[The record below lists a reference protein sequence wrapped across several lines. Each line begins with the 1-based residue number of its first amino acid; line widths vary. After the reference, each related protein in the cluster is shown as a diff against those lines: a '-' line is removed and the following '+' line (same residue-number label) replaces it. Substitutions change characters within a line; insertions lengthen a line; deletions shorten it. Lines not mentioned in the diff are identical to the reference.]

1 MFLPYSGDLT
11 QVFAEQGLGSPRYN
25 NAVRFAIRDF
35 HSSDFE
41 ALWRI
46 DQQCFAPGI
55 SYSKAE
61 LAAYMRVPGSFTV
74 LAQGEEVEQGRPTP
88 ANSAETV
95 GFAVGNCGRK
105 GIGHLI
111 TLDVLPKAQRSGL
124 GTALLRAAEEHFRA
138 GRCKLVRLE
147 AAVNNISAL
156 CFYKRH
162 GYSVVQTIPGYYPDG
177 VDAYVLKKDLL

>member
-1 MFLPYSGDLT
+1 
-11 QVFAEQGLGSPRYN
+11 
-25 NAVRFAIRDF
+25 VRFAIRDF

-74 LAQGEEVEQGRPTP
+74 VVEGEGIEPGRPTQ
-88 ANSAETV
+88 ADSAQIL
-95 GFAVGNCGRK
+95 GFATGNCGRK

-111 TLDVLPKAQRSGL
+111 TIDVLPRVQRSGL
-124 GTALLRAAEEHFRA
+124 GTALLRAAEQRFQAA
-138 GRCKLVRLE
+138 GCKLVRLE
-147 AAVNNISAL
+147 AAVNNFSAL
-156 CFYKRH
+156 EFYKRH
-162 GYSVVQTIPGYYPDG
+162 GYSVVHTIPGYYPDG
-177 VDAYVLKKDLL
+177 VDAHVLKKDLL